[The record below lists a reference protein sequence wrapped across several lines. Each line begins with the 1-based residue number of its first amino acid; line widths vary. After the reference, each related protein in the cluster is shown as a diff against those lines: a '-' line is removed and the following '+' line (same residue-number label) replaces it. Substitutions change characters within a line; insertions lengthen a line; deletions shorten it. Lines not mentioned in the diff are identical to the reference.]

1 MYPKLEINL
10 NGIIQN
16 AKLMKELCD
25 RNGIKLSLV
34 TKVLVSDKKIV
45 QSLVDSGITTICESR
60 IQNFIDYK
68 NIAVEKW
75 LIREPMLSEIS
86 DVVKYS
92 DVSLNSELKTILA
105 LNDEAKK
112 QNKIHKIILMYEL
125 GDLREGSN
133 AEEIEELVKKCLD
146 LNNIYLYGIGTNLS
160 CYGSIMPSKENMHEL
175 SKLVTN
181 LENKFNIKF
190 SIISGGNS
198 TSFEMLKNGLLP
210 KNINNLR
217 MGETVFLGNIPCIE
231 KPIEEFYRD
240 NFILKAQIVEIKEK
254 PSIPRGNM
262 GLSNSFGEAP
272 VFVDKGIRKRALIS
286 LGKQDVNIKG
296 LTPIDNKIAIL
307 DGSSDYIIL
316 DITDSLNNYSVGN
329 EISFNIDYSALLGAM
344 ASKYIY
350 KEYKT
355 SNV

>member
-1 MYPKLEINL
+1 MYPKLEIDL

-25 RNGIKLSLV
+25 KNGIKLSLV

-45 QSLVDSGITTICESR
+45 QALVDNGIDCICESR

-68 NIAVEKW
+68 DINVEKW
-75 LIREPMLSEIS
+75 LIREPMLSETP

-92 DVSLNSELKTILA
+92 DVSLNSEIKTILA

-133 AEEIEELVKKCLD
+133 AEEIEELVEKCLN
-146 LNNIYLYGIGTNLS
+146 LSNIELYGIGSNLS
-160 CYGSIMPSKENMHEL
+160 CYGSIMPSEENMDEL

-190 SIISGGNS
+190 SVISGGNS
-198 TSFEMLKNGLLP
+198 TSFEMLKNGMLP

-217 MGETVFLGNIPCIE
+217 MGESVFLGNIPCIE

-240 NFILKAQIVEIKEK
+240 NFILKAQIIEIKEK
-254 PSIPRGNM
+254 PSVPRGTQ
-262 GLSNSFGEAP
+262 GLCDSFCEEP
-272 VFVDKGIRKRALIS
+272 PTFIDKGIRTRALIGI
-286 LGKQDVNIKG
+286 GKQDINNSK
-296 LTPIDNKIAIL
+296 LSPIDKYIEVL
-307 DGSSDYIIL
+307 GGSSDYIIL
-316 DITDSLNNYSVGN
+316 DITDSKNKYSVGDEVAFKVN
-329 EISFNIDYSALLGAM
+329 YPILLDAM
-344 ASKYIY
+344 ASNYIY
-350 KEYKT
+350 KEYK
-355 SNV
+355 

>member
-10 NGIIQN
+10 DGIVNN
-16 AKLMKELCD
+16 AKLLENICKKH
-25 RNGIKLSLV
+25 NVKLSLV

-45 QSLVDSGITTICESR
+45 QTLVDNGITTICESR

-68 NIAVEKW
+68 DIPVEKW

-92 DVSLNSELKTILA
+92 DVSLNSEIKTILA
-105 LNDEAKK
+105 LNEEGKK

-125 GDLREGSN
+125 GDLREGSD
-133 AEEIEELVKKCLD
+133 AKEIENLVAECLQ
-146 LNNIYLYGIGTNLS
+146 LNNICLYGIGSNLS
-160 CYGSIMPSKENMHEL
+160 CYGSIMPSQENMNEL
-175 SKLVTN
+175 SKLGTN

-190 SIISGGNS
+190 KFISGGNS

-217 MGETVFLGNIPCIE
+217 IGEAVFLGNIPCIE
-231 KPIEEFYRD
+231 KPIEEFCRN
-240 NFILKAQIVEIKEK
+240 NFVLKAQIVEIKEK

-262 GLSNSFGEAP
+262 GLSNSFGEVP
-272 VFVDKGIRKRALIS
+272 TFIDKGIRKRALIS

-296 LTPIDNKIAIL
+296 LNPIDDKIEIL

-316 DITDSLNNYSVGN
+316 DITDSKNIYSVGD
-329 EISFNIDYSALLGAM
+329 EISFNIDYSVLLGAM
-344 ASKYIY
+344 GSKYIY
-350 KEYKT
+350 KDYKT
-355 SNV
+355 ANV